1 MICPSIAIF
10 ENISPPAARI
20 THTRGAVD
28 VAMDVL
34 HLRLDVLQAARA
46 IQQRLRMLGKLRV
59 RQTSFDRSEKFMRA
73 EVLRSRFVKT
83 LLSRSGISFSVRN
96 HRLDEYC
103 KAG

>member
-1 MICPSIAIF
+1 MSVNRHFPKTSV
-10 ENISPPAARI
+10 RLRRL

-59 RQTSFDRSEKFMRA
+59 RQ
-73 EVLRSRFVKT
+73 
-83 LLSRSGISFSVRN
+83 I
-96 HRLDEYC
+96 RLIPQRMLQACLIIHGDG
-103 KAG
+103 A